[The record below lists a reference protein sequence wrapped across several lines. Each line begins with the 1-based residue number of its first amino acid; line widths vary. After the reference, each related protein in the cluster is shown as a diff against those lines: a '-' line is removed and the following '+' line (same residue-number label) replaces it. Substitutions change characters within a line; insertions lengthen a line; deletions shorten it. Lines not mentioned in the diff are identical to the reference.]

1 MKLNRLGSLFLRGRP
16 GLVFDHEN
24 FRLQKRTILVDP
36 NNFEAL
42 ATFGDQVKTAVRILF
57 HDADDL
63 GHASHVGHTLLERS
77 HHPESAILGKTFSDH
92 FFVAG
97 LKNVQ
102 RQGSAREQHDIEWEQ
117 GDEGSQAVSVGAK
130 SPRQ

>member
-63 GHASHVGHTLLERS
+63 GHASHVGHTLLERP

-102 RQGSAREQHDIEWEQ
+102 RQGSAGEQHDIEWEQ